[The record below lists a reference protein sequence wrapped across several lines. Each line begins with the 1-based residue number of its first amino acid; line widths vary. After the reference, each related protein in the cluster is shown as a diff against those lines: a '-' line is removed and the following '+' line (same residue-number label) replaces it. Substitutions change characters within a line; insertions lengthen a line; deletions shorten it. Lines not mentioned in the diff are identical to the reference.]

1 MAYKLIKAKFGSR
14 DMSQYEDLKAEQ
26 QRIWHNLYQQFPG
39 VLLETSYTNEHAAT
53 SAELYQMASIA
64 FKDQLDVENSYSISL
79 INAYK
84 DLFIQRNVDNQRS
97 TKPFWEK
104 VNGDWKANTSTI
116 YENYRGQEL
125 KIGESILVDA
135 EEYYDRR
142 DDLQRALSQY
152 LFITDLSYDLRK
164 DSDISLTVNAIK
176 YQDKLIQR
184 LVKLIK

>member
-1 MAYKLIKAKFGSR
+1 MAYKLLKSKFGSR

-26 QRIWHNLYQQFPG
+26 QRIWQELYQQFPG

-64 FKDQLDVENSYSISL
+64 FKDQIDVENSYSISL

-84 DLFIQRNVDNQRS
+84 DLSIKKD
-97 TKPFWEK
+97 
-104 VNGDWKANTSTI
+104 GDQSLTT